1 MAAIISLFLGINLYA
16 FFVGQMT
23 RMLRDHHGTRKG
35 FIISNLIILGAFAL
49 VLLFATQLHNL

>member
-23 RMLRDHHGTRKG
+23 RMLRGHHGAKKG
-35 FIISNLIILGAFAL
+35 FIISNIIILGTFAL
-49 VLLFATQLHNL
+49 VLLFALQFRNL